1 MEFVKDKEIDMPTP
15 PLPNIKKE
23 KLEEQVKTTL
33 ERKKIKE
40 ELEGKTQ
47 DTKISKNEDI
57 QNVEVG
63 SYTPIVRSLGN
74 ILGEVFCPKFKFD
87 DDEVRQID
95 ENLTVIFGKTSSRLM
110 AVLSIILI
118 LASKYLA
125 CVKLWRETKTKIQ
138 DKTDSLKK
146 KIYGDGT

>member
-1 MEFVKDKEIDMPTP
+1 MFEIEGEPTHETLPQVGDIREEAIKEKIEEKIEQKQ
-15 PLPNIKKE
+15 LKE
-23 KLEEQVKTTL
+23 KLENQTE
-33 ERKKIKE
+33 IKE
-40 ELEGKTQ
+40 
-47 DTKISKNEDI
+47 NETGID
-57 QNVEVG
+57 NETG
-63 SYTPIVRSLGN
+63 SYTPIIKSLGN
-74 ILGEVFCPKFKFD
+74 ILGEIFCPKFKFD

-125 CVKLWRETKTKIQ
+125 CVKLWRETKAKMQNTLNGI
-138 DKTDSLKK
+138 KT